1 MDWNTFLDAAIPQ
14 TVSCLIGV
22 LAALLGTHSTA
33 KAQRAHQASLE
44 GKALSDKRTL
54 AGHRAMLAVEAQ
66 RNLAE
71 ALHNLVKN
79 QQNVTQWTII
89 RVNKESVPRIIL
101 GEIEFLITSA
111 NNKNILPRLIG
122 YQQNCDQLFDSL
134 KNFADIRR
142 DYEQAQLTSSPLI
155 NMYNNE
161 LQGTAKSIIA
171 MFNKILT
178 DASSVQETIA
188 QGLKEHI
195 PGFKPI
201 YKI

>member
-142 DYEQAQLTSSPLI
+142 DYEQALTFSPKTGPFSTRVLWSI
-155 NMYNNE
+155 NRE
-161 LQGTAKSIIA
+161 RRTE
-171 MFNKILT
+171 
-178 DASSVQETIA
+178 DERETVHRRADHRDIEGGRGGHA
-188 QGLKEHI
+188 AGRSAA
-195 PGFKPI
+195 
-201 YKI
+201 